1 MKIGIMTFWWSDDNY
16 GQLLQCYAL
25 QRYLRDLGHDAFLIR
40 YKPGNGN
47 FITFKRLF
55 SIFNP
60 VKVIRFF
67 SKRKRLKQLQKEQQY
82 NKSRCFDDF
91 RSKYIV
97 QSEDVYFSFDD
108 LKMNPPEADVYIV
121 GSDQV
126 WNFGS
131 VGTGAYIKT
140 YCLQFAPEHT
150 KRISYAA
157 SFGVDSLTDE
167 VSNYIRP
174 LLNSFSNVS
183 VRENSGIEICN
194 KIGIKTD
201 IVCDPTLLL
210 DKAQWSHL
218 KDNSAKNSRKYVFL
232 YLLTNTCVFSVRELK
247 KWTDSRN
254 LDLIYVS
261 GNTAYCQTDF
271 DDKNITKSY
280 LSINQWLNYLFSAEY
295 IITNSFHCCVFSLIF
310 SKKVGVVP
318 LSSSLGRTND
328 RINTLFKNLDVCKT
342 EIVNN
347 NFSVLEQCQEQNIN
361 TTFVEISKKLLESY
375 LK

>member
-1 MKIGIMTFWWSDDNY
+1 MTFWWSNDNY

-25 QRYLRDLGHDAFLIR
+25 QKYLLDSGHDVFLIR
-40 YKPGNGN
+40 FKPENEN
-47 FITFKRLF
+47 SFSLKRLLKV
-55 SIFNP
+55 FNP
-60 VKVIRFF
+60 AKVIRYI
-67 SKRKRLKQLQKEQQY
+67 SNKKRLKQLQKEQQ
-82 NKSRCFDDF
+82 NNLSRRFDDF
-91 RSKYIV
+91 RAKYIV
-97 QSEDVYFSFDD
+97 QSEQIYTSYND
-108 LKMNPPEADVYIV
+108 LKTNPPEADIYIV

-131 VGTGAYIKT
+131 VGTGEYIST
-140 YCLQFAPEHT
+140 YCLQFAPEHA
-150 KRISYAA
+150 KLLSYAA

-183 VRENSGIEICN
+183 VRENSGIEICK
-194 KIGIKTD
+194 KIGINAD

-210 DKAQWSHL
+210 DKVQWSQL
-218 KDNSAKNSRKYVFL
+218 KEKKEKNSRKYVFL

-247 KWTDSRN
+247 QWTDSKN
-254 LDLIYVS
+254 MDLVYVS

-271 DDKNITKSY
+271 DDKNIDKSY
-280 LSINQWLNYLFSAEY
+280 LSINQWLHYLSNAEY

-310 SKKVGVVP
+310 SKKVGVIP

-328 RINTLFKNLDVCKT
+328 RINTLFANLDVCKT

-347 NFSVLEQCQEQNIN
+347 SFSVLEQCQEQTIN
-361 TTFVEISKKLLESY
+361 TTFIEKSKYMLESY